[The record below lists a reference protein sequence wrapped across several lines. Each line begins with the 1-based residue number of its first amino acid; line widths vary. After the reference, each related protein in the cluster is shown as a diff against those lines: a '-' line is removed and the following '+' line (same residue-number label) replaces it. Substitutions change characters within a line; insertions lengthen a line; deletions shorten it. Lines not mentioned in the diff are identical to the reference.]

1 MILKILK
8 FFIAVAFI
16 FFLFMVIVQFDMGRN
31 NLQYAV
37 LMKEALLMSLKFQV
51 VALPIYLLFF
61 RVVEMKKYFGD
72 KNEKDKSQS
81 LFTL

>member
-16 FFLFMVIVQFDMGRN
+16 FFFFMVIVQFNIGRN

-61 RVVEMKKYFGD
+61 KQD
-72 KNEKDKSQS
+72 
-81 LFTL
+81 

>member
-8 FFIAVAFI
+8 FFIAVALI

-37 LMKEALLMSLKFQV
+37 LMKDALIMSLKFQV
-51 VALPIYLLFF
+51 IALPIYLLFF
-61 RVVEMKKYFGD
+61 KRD
-72 KNEKDKSQS
+72 
-81 LFTL
+81 

>member
-8 FFIAVAFI
+8 FFIAVVFI

-37 LMKEALLMSLKFQV
+37 LMKDALIMSLKFQV

-61 RVVEMKKYFGD
+61 KRD
-72 KNEKDKSQS
+72 
-81 LFTL
+81 

>member
-8 FFIAVAFI
+8 FFITVAFI

-37 LMKEALLMSLKFQV
+37 LMKEALIMSLKFQV

-61 RVVEMKKYFGD
+61 KRD
-72 KNEKDKSQS
+72 
-81 LFTL
+81 

>member
-8 FFIAVAFI
+8 FFIAVEFI
-16 FFLFMVIVQFDMGRN
+16 FFLFMVIVQLDMGRN

-37 LMKEALLMSLKFQV
+37 LVKEALIMSLKFQV

-61 RVVEMKKYFGD
+61 KRD
-72 KNEKDKSQS
+72 
-81 LFTL
+81 